1 MKCTLC
7 GHEFSAEGGSASGGN
22 ESGTKVACKGCP
34 IKKGCKLIKCPKCGF
49 ETPPEPKW
57 LKFFRKRKEDK

>member
-7 GHEFSAEGGSASGGN
+7 GYEFSAEGGSASGGN
-22 ESGTKVACKGCP
+22 EKHTESACKNCFFM
-34 IKKGCKLIKCPKCGF
+34 KGCKLIKCPNCGF

-57 LKFFRKRKEDK
+57 LKKKRR